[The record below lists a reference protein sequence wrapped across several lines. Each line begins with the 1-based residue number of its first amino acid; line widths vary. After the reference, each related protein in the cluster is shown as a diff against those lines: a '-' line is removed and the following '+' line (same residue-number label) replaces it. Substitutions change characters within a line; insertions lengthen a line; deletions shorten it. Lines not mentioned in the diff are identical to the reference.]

1 MLVQLK
7 FGWLNLLK
15 GKRWA
20 VRRECE
26 ALIVVLSTAC
36 KILKKHPVIK
46 SIYRV
51 SQEVETPIYLV
62 GGAVRDLLMGI
73 APEKDFDFVMEDNLV
88 KAARLFSR
96 IFEGTFFPL
105 SSDPPNYRV
114 VLLHNNQRIEVD
126 FSGFRGDDLCHDL
139 TNRDF
144 TVNAIA
150 LEVGDLYREGEIK
163 TYDPLGGEQDLQTKV
178 LRLASPCA
186 FDQDPLRILRAV
198 RIAKER
204 NLHIDTET
212 REAIYRQRN
221 SICSVSAERIRSEF
235 FKILSF
241 SDAPE
246 SLKLLDE
253 LGLLS
258 ILIPETEALKGKSL
272 ESPSGLSW
280 WQHSLCVVRWCEWS
294 VVNLE
299 KIFFHFPEYIENY
312 LAEELE
318 EDVDRKSLLKLAGFI
333 LDRGEVFPGAKAMTV
348 ADNIARKLKLG
359 KRTGRTLRKMVKY
372 YNQVLSLR
380 KMEKPSPRIFFQFF
394 QNVDP
399 EGLAVL
405 LLAWAEYIAGAPER
419 FTRPED
425 IALRNFLADLAHYYV
440 NEYPLMKPLLS
451 GQEIIERFGLQEGKV
466 VGELLNQVAQA
477 EAQGLLAS
485 SREAVLFVEDLLSHK
500 RKPR

>member
-7 FGWLNLLK
+7 SGWLNLLK
-15 GKRWA
+15 GKRRA

-26 ALIVVLSTAC
+26 ASIVVLSTAC
-36 KILKKHPVIK
+36 KILKKHPVMK
-46 SIYRV
+46 SVYRV
-51 SQEVETPIYLV
+51 SQEVGTPIYLV
-62 GGAVRDLLMGI
+62 GGAVRDVLMGI
-73 APEKDFDFVMEDNLV
+73 APEKDFDFVMGNNLI
-88 KAARLFSR
+88 KSARLFSR
-96 IFEGTFFPL
+96 IFEGSFFPL

-114 VLLHNNQRIEVD
+114 VLLHTNQRIEVD

-163 TYDPLGGEQDLQTKV
+163 LYDPLGGEHDLQTRV

-221 SICSVSAERIRSEF
+221 RLCSVSAERIRSEF

-258 ILIPETEALKGKSL
+258 ILIPETEALKEKSL
-272 ESPSGLSW
+272 DPSGLSL
-280 WQHSLCVVRWCEWS
+280 WQHSLEVVSWCEWS
-294 VVNLE
+294 LVNLE
-299 KIFFHFPEYIENY
+299 KIFPHSPEYIKSY
-312 LAEELE
+312 LEEKLE
-318 EDVDRKSLLKLAGFI
+318 EDVDRKSLLKLAGF
-333 LDRGEVFPGAKAMTV
+333 LHDRGEVFPGAKAMTV
-348 ADNIARKLKLG
+348 ADNIARRLKLG
-359 KRTGRTLRKMVKY
+359 KQTGRTLRKMVKY
-372 YNQVLSLR
+372 YNQALSLR
-380 KMEKPSPRIFFQFF
+380 KMEKPPSRVFFQFF
-394 QNVDP
+394 QNVDS

-405 LLAWAEYIAGAPER
+405 LLAWAEYIACAPER

-425 IALRNFLADLAHYYV
+425 IALRNFLGDLVHYYV
-440 NEYPLMKPLLS
+440 NEYPLIKPLLS

-466 VGELLNQVAQA
+466 VGELLNQVACA

-485 SREAVLFVEDLLSHK
+485 SREAVLFIEDLLSHK
-500 RKPR
+500 RKHR

>member
-1 MLVQLK
+1 
-7 FGWLNLLK
+7 
-15 GKRWA
+15 
-20 VRRECE
+20 
-26 ALIVVLSTAC
+26 VVLSTVC
-36 KILKKHPVIK
+36 KILQKHPVMK

-51 SQEVETPIYLV
+51 SQEVGTPIYLV

-73 APEKDFDFVMEDNLV
+73 TPEKDFDFVMEDNLV
-88 KAARLFSR
+88 KSARLFSR
-96 IFEGTFFPL
+96 IFEGNFFPL

-114 VLLHNNQRIEVD
+114 VLLHSNQRIEVD
-126 FSGFRGDDLCHDL
+126 FSGFRGDDLCYDL

-150 LEVGDLYREGEIK
+150 LEVADLYREGGIK
-163 TYDPLGGEQDLQTKV
+163 LYDPLGGEHDVQTRV

-204 NLHIDTET
+204 NLHIDPET

-221 SICSVSAERIRSEF
+221 RLCSVSAERIRSEF

-272 ESPSGLSW
+272 ESASGLSL
-280 WQHSLCVVRWCEWS
+280 WQHSLEVVSWCEWS
-294 VVNLE
+294 LVNLE
-299 KIFFHFPEYIENY
+299 KIFSHFHEYIKSY
-312 LAEELE
+312 LEEELE
-318 EDVDRKSLLKLAGFI
+318 ENVDRKSLLKLAGLFH
-333 LDRGEVFPGAKAMTV
+333 DRGEAFPGEKVMTV
-348 ADNIARKLKLG
+348 ADTIARRLKLG
-359 KRTGRTLRKMVKY
+359 KRTGRTLRKMVNY

-380 KMEKPSPRIFFQFF
+380 KMEKPPSRVFFQFF

-405 LLAWAEYIAGAPER
+405 LLAWAEYIACAPER
-419 FTRPED
+419 LTRPDD
-425 IALRNFLADLAHYYV
+425 IALRNFLADLVHYYV
-440 NEYPLMKPLLS
+440 NDYPLIKPLLS

-466 VGELLNQVAQA
+466 VGELLNQVARA
-477 EAQGLLAS
+477 EAQGLLGS

-500 RKPR
+500 SKPR

>member
-1 MLVQLK
+1 
-7 FGWLNLLK
+7 
-15 GKRWA
+15 
-20 VRRECE
+20 
-26 ALIVVLSTAC
+26 VVLSTAC
-36 KILKKHPVIK
+36 KTLKKHPVMK
-46 SIYRV
+46 SIHRV
-51 SQEVETPIYLV
+51 SQEVGTPIYLV

-88 KAARLFSR
+88 KSARLFSR
-96 IFEGTFFPL
+96 ICEGNFFPL

-114 VLLHNNQRIEVD
+114 VLLHTNQRIEVD
-126 FSGFRGDDLCHDL
+126 FSGFRGEDLCQDL
-139 TNRDF
+139 TSRDF

-150 LEVGDLYREGEIK
+150 LEVGDLYREGGIK
-163 TYDPLGGEQDLQTKV
+163 LYDPLGGEHDVQTKV

-204 NLHIDTET
+204 SLHIDTET

-221 SICSVSAERIRSEF
+221 RLCSVSAERIRSEF

-241 SDAPE
+241 PDAPE

-272 ESPSGLSW
+272 ETPSGLSR
-280 WQHSLCVVRWCEWS
+280 WQHSLEVVSWCEWS
-294 VVNLE
+294 LVNLE
-299 KIFFHFPEYIENY
+299 KIFPHFLEYIKSY
-312 LAEELE
+312 LEEELE
-318 EDVDRKSLLKLAGFI
+318 EDVDRKSLLKLAGLFH
-333 LDRGEVFPGAKAMTV
+333 DREEVFSGGKAMIV
-348 ADNIARKLKLG
+348 ADNIARRLKLG

-372 YNQVLSLR
+372 YNQVLALR
-380 KMEKPSPRIFFQFF
+380 KMEKPPSRVFFHFF

-405 LLAWAEYIAGAPER
+405 LLAWAEYIACAPDR

-425 IALRNFLADLAHYYV
+425 IALRNFLADLVHYYV
-440 NEYPLMKPLLS
+440 KEYPFIKPLLS

-466 VGELLNQVAQA
+466 VGELLNQVASA
-477 EAQGLLAS
+477 EAQGLLGS
-485 SREAVLFVEDLLSHK
+485 SSEAVLFIEDLLQHK

>member
-1 MLVQLK
+1 M
-7 FGWLNLLK
+7 
-15 GKRWA
+15 
-20 VRRECE
+20 
-26 ALIVVLSTAC
+26 VLSTAC
-36 KILKKHPVIK
+36 KILKKHPVMK

-51 SQEVETPIYLV
+51 SQEVGTPIYLV

-73 APEKDFDFVMEDNLV
+73 APEKDFDFVMEHHLV
-88 KAARLFSR
+88 KSARLFSR
-96 IFEGTFFPL
+96 IFEGNFFPL
-105 SSDPPNYRV
+105 SADPPNYRV
-114 VLLHNNQRIEVD
+114 VLFHTNQRIEVD
-126 FSGFRGDDLCHDL
+126 FSGFRGDDLSHDL

-150 LEVGDLYREGEIK
+150 IEVGALYREDGIK
-163 TYDPLGGEQDLQTKV
+163 LYDPLGGEHDLQTKV

-186 FDQDPLRILRAV
+186 FDQDPLRMLRAV

-204 NLHIDTET
+204 DLYIDTET
-212 REAIYRQRN
+212 REAIYQQRN
-221 SICSVSAERIRSEF
+221 HLCSVSAERIRSEF

-241 SDAPE
+241 PDAPE

-258 ILIPETEALKGKSL
+258 ILIPETEALKGKSFD
-272 ESPSGLSW
+272 SPGGLSL
-280 WQHSLCVVRWCEWS
+280 WQHSLELVSWCEWS
-294 VVNLE
+294 LINLE
-299 KIFFHFPEYIENY
+299 KIFPHFPEHIKNY

-318 EDVDRKSLLKLAGFI
+318 EEVDRKSLLKLAGF
-333 LDRGEVFPGAKAMTV
+333 LHGRGEVFHGAKAMTV
-348 ADNIARKLKLG
+348 ADNVARRLKLG

-380 KMEKPSPRIFFQFF
+380 KMEKPLSRVFFQFF
-394 QNVDP
+394 QNVDS

-405 LLAWAEYIAGAPER
+405 LLAWAEYIACAPER

-425 IALRNFLADLAHYYV
+425 IDLRNFLGDLANFYV
-440 NEYPLMKPLLS
+440 NEYPLIKPLLS

-466 VGELLNQVAQA
+466 VGELLNRVAQA

-500 RKPR
+500 SKTIINAQ

>member
-1 MLVQLK
+1 M
-7 FGWLNLLK
+7 
-15 GKRWA
+15 
-20 VRRECE
+20 
-26 ALIVVLSTAC
+26 
-36 KILKKHPVIK
+36 K

-73 APEKDFDFVMEDNLV
+73 APEKDFDFVMGDNLA
-88 KAARLFSR
+88 KSARLFSH
-96 IFEGTFFPL
+96 IFDGNFFPL

-114 VLLHNNQRIEVD
+114 IVVHNNQRIEVD
-126 FSGFRGDDLCHDL
+126 FSGFRGDDLGHDL

-163 TYDPLGGEQDLQTKV
+163 ICDPLGGEQDLQTRV
-178 LRLASPCA
+178 LRLAFPGA

-198 RIAKER
+198 RIARER
-204 NLHIDTET
+204 DLHIDTET
-212 REAIYRQRN
+212 RKAIYRQRDRL
-221 SICSVSAERIRSEF
+221 CSVSAERIRSEF

-258 ILIPETEALKGKSL
+258 ILIPEVEALKGKTL
-272 ESPSGLSW
+272 ESPGGLSW
-280 WQHSLCVVRWCEWS
+280 WRHSLEVVSWCEWS
-294 VVNLE
+294 LVNLE
-299 KIFFHFPEYIENY
+299 KIFPHFSEYIKSY
-312 LAEELE
+312 LEEEIE
-318 EDVDRKSLLKLAGFI
+318 EDVERKSLLKLAGFI
-333 LDRGEVFPGAKAMTV
+333 LDRGEVLSGAKAMAMTV
-348 ADNIARKLKLG
+348 ADNIARRLKLG

-380 KMEKPSPRIFFQFF
+380 EMEKPNSRVFFQFF
-394 QNVDP
+394 QKVDS

-405 LLAWAEYIAGAPER
+405 LLAWSEYIASAPER

-425 IALRNFLADLAHYYV
+425 ITVRNFLTNLAHYYV
-440 NEYPLMKPLLS
+440 NEYPLIRPLLS

-466 VGELLNQVAQA
+466 VGELLNQVARA

-485 SREAVLFVEDLLSHK
+485 SQEAALFVEGLLRDK
-500 RKPR
+500 GKPRINTP

>member
-1 MLVQLK
+1 M
-7 FGWLNLLK
+7 
-15 GKRWA
+15 
-20 VRRECE
+20 
-26 ALIVVLSTAC
+26 VLSTAC
-36 KILKKHPVIK
+36 KILKKHPVLK

-51 SQEVETPIYLV
+51 SQEVGTPIYLV

-73 APEKDFDFVMEDNLV
+73 APEKDFDFVMGNNLV
-88 KAARLFSR
+88 KSVRLFSR
-96 IFEGTFFPL
+96 IFEGNFFLL

-114 VLLHNNQRIEVD
+114 VLLHTNQRVEVD

-139 TNRDF
+139 TKRDF

-150 LEVGDLYREGEIK
+150 IDVGDLYREGGIK
-163 TYDPLGGEQDLQTKV
+163 LYDPLGGEHDLQTKV

-212 REAIYRQRN
+212 REAIYQQRN
-221 SICSVSAERIRSEF
+221 RLCSVSAERIRSEF

-241 SDAPE
+241 SEAPE

-258 ILIPETEALKGKSL
+258 ILIPETAVLKGKSL
-272 ESPSGLSW
+272 ESPSGLSL
-280 WQHSLCVVRWCEWS
+280 WQHPLKVVSWCEWS
-294 VVNLE
+294 LVNLE
-299 KIFFHFPEYIENY
+299 KIFPHFPEYIKSY
-312 LAEELE
+312 LEEELE
-318 EDVDRKSLLKLAGFI
+318 EDVDRKTLLKLAGF
-333 LDRGEVFPGAKAMTV
+333 LHDRGEVFPGAKAMTV
-348 ADNIARKLKLG
+348 ADNIARRLKLG

-380 KMEKPSPRIFFQFF
+380 KMEKPSSRVFFQFF
-394 QNVDP
+394 QNVDS

-405 LLAWAEYIAGAPER
+405 LLAWAEYIACAPEK

-425 IALRNFLADLAHYYV
+425 IALRNFLGDLANFYV
-440 NEYPLMKPLLS
+440 NEYPLIKPLLS

-466 VGELLNQVAQA
+466 VGELLNQVAHA

-485 SREAVLFVEDLLSHK
+485 SREAVLFVEDILSHK
-500 RKPR
+500 SKAIINAQ

>member
-1 MLVQLK
+1 M
-7 FGWLNLLK
+7 
-15 GKRWA
+15 
-20 VRRECE
+20 
-26 ALIVVLSTAC
+26 LSTAC
-36 KILKKHPVIK
+36 KILKKHPVMK
-46 SIYRV
+46 SVYRV

-62 GGAVRDLLMGI
+62 GGAVRDVLMGI
-73 APEKDFDFVMEDNLV
+73 APEKDFDFVMENNLV
-88 KAARLFSR
+88 KSARLFSR

-126 FSGFRGDDLCHDL
+126 FSGFRGDDLCRDL

-150 LEVGDLYREGEIK
+150 LEVGDLYREGGIK
-163 TYDPLGGEQDLQTKV
+163 LYDPLGGEQDLQTKV

-221 SICSVSAERIRSEF
+221 SLCSVSAERIRSEF
-235 FKILSF
+235 FKIMSF

-272 ESPSGLSW
+272 ESPGGLSW

-294 VVNLE
+294 LVNLE
-299 KIFFHFPEYIENY
+299 KIFPHSPEYIKNY

-318 EDVDRKSLLKLAGFI
+318 ENVDRKSLLKLAGLFH
-333 LDRGEVFPGAKAMTV
+333 DGGKVFPGSKATTV
-348 ADNIARKLKLG
+348 ADNIARRLKLG

-380 KMEKPSPRIFFQFF
+380 KMEKPSSRVFFQFF

-405 LLAWAEYIAGAPER
+405 LLAWAEYIACAPER

-425 IALRNFLADLAHYYV
+425 IALRNFLADLAHYYA
-440 NEYPLMKPLLS
+440 NEYPLLKPLLS

-477 EAQGLLAS
+477 EAQGLLAC
-485 SREAVLFVEDLLSHK
+485 SREAALFVEDILRHK
-500 RKPR
+500 H

>member
-1 MLVQLK
+1 M
-7 FGWLNLLK
+7 
-15 GKRWA
+15 
-20 VRRECE
+20 
-26 ALIVVLSTAC
+26 VLSTAC
-36 KILKKHPVIK
+36 KILKKHPVMK

-51 SQEVETPIYLV
+51 SQEVGTPIYLV

-73 APEKDFDFVMEDNLV
+73 TPEKDFDFVMEDNLV
-88 KAARLFSR
+88 KSARLFSR
-96 IFEGTFFPL
+96 IFEGSFFPL

-114 VLLHNNQRIEVD
+114 VLLHTNQRIEVD

-163 TYDPLGGEQDLQTKV
+163 LYDPLRGEHDLHARV
-178 LRLASPCA
+178 LRLASPFS

-204 NLHIDTET
+204 NLHIDTAT
-212 REAIYRQRN
+212 REAIYRQRDRLY
-221 SICSVSAERIRSEF
+221 SVSAERIRSEF

-258 ILIPETEALKGKSL
+258 ILIPEAETLKGKSL
-272 ESPSGLSW
+272 ESPSGLSL
-280 WQHSLCVVRWCEWS
+280 WQHTLEVVSWCEWS
-294 VVNLE
+294 LVNLE
-299 KIFFHFPEYIENY
+299 KIFPEFHEHIESHF
-312 LAEELE
+312 EEEIE
-318 EDVDRKSLLKLAGFI
+318 EDVDRKSLLKLAGFFHG
-333 LDRGEVFPGAKAMTV
+333 RGEVFPGVNAMTV
-348 ADNIARKLKLG
+348 ADNIVRKLKLG
-359 KRTGRTLRKMVKY
+359 KRTGKTLRKMVKY

-380 KMEKPSPRIFFQFF
+380 KMEKTPSRVFFQFF

-405 LLAWAEYIAGAPER
+405 LLAWAKYIACSPER

-425 IALRNFLADLAHYYV
+425 ITLRNFLSDLVNFYV
-440 NEYPLMKPLLS
+440 NEYPLLKPLLS

-466 VGELLNQVAQA
+466 VGELLNQVASA

-500 RKPR
+500 SKTIINAQ